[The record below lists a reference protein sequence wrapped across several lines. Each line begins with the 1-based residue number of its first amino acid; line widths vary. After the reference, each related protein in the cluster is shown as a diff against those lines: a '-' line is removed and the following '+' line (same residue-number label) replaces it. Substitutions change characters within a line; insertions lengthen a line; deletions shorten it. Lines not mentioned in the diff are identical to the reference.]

1 MQYCL
6 QDAFRIKIGY
16 ETVIENYFNQYMYI
30 RICMVFHSA
39 LNINWHKETNKAV
52 LNKQTNKQTDK
63 VISVTGVSDEDWN
76 TKELK
81 LQTLL
86 RACVCVCVCVC
97 LSVCL
102 SSWVSK
108 EVNSATQV
116 GSGCI
121 FAFHKMFMFIQA
133 SSYCSDIR
141 IVYKDTFFPGYY
153 YPGFTVRI
161 LHRFHPRPHWRHV

>member
-63 VISVTGVSDEDWN
+63 VISVTGVSDED
-76 TKELK
+76 
-81 LQTLL
+81 
-86 RACVCVCVCVC
+86 
-97 LSVCL
+97 
-102 SSWVSK
+102 
-108 EVNSATQV
+108 
-116 GSGCI
+116 
-121 FAFHKMFMFIQA
+121 
-133 SSYCSDIR
+133 
-141 IVYKDTFFPGYY
+141 
-153 YPGFTVRI
+153 
-161 LHRFHPRPHWRHV
+161 

>member
-1 MQYCL
+1 MQYCI
-6 QDAFRIKIGY
+6 QDAFRINIGY
-16 ETVIENYFNQYMYI
+16 ETVIENYFNKYMYI

-39 LNINWHKETNKAV
+39 LNINWHKERNKAV
-52 LNKQTNKQTDK
+52 LNKQTNKQ
-63 VISVTGVSDEDWN
+63 SYFCYWCLWWR
-76 TKELK
+76 LK
-81 LQTLL
+81 HEGIKASNFVA
-86 RACVCVCVCVC
+86 RVCVCVCVCVC
-97 LSVCL
+97 V